1 MVSCTNN
8 SLENQ
13 YISKAQEVTHY
24 YGVLDP
30 TITLESQTFQ
40 DSQVIIHLEI
50 RSDYFANQVS
60 IDTYSY
66 LNDLYQII
74 DSTDPRTAPIVYS
87 GDRVYK
93 LDLRYDRTYTVNDMD
108 VFPDDRNGES
118 TSGSS
123 YSGSS
128 SNSDSS
134 WFSGGTLHKSTIA
147 EWRNSTY
154 ANRLATSADFIAA
167 TQNVDYGDMVAF
179 KKMATDLETCISTA
193 TSGGD
198 MDNEK
203 TSFISAMC
211 TVQLFPK

>member
-1 MVSCTNN
+1 LVSCTTN
-8 SLENQ
+8 SLEYQ
-13 YISKAQEVTHY
+13 YITEAQKVSDSH
-24 YGVLDP
+24 GVLKP
-30 TITLESQTFQ
+30 IITLKSQTVQ
-40 DSQVIIHLEI
+40 DSKVIYHLEI
-50 RSDYFANQVS
+50 SSDYFANQVY

-93 LDLRYDRTYTVNDMD
+93 LDLSYDRTYTVNDTD
-108 VFPDDRNGES
+108 VFPDEWTGES
-118 TSGSS
+118 TSSSS

-128 SNSDSS
+128 SNSDTS
-134 WFSGGTLHKSTIA
+134 WFSGGTLHKSTIS
-147 EWRNSTY
+147 EWRNATY

-193 TSGGD
+193 ASGGD
-198 MDNEK
+198 MDNDK
-203 TSFISAMC
+203 TSFIAAMC